1 LEDIVK
7 RPHPTNQEKN
17 FNDNEIIVS
26 KTDTKGKITYG
37 NEIFI
42 QISGYSEKEL
52 LGTPHNILRHPDM
65 PKAIFKLLWDT
76 IQSKNE
82 INAYVKNLS
91 KDGSYYWVLANVTP
105 SFNQKNEIIGY
116 FSIRRTPSKEALQII
131 KPLYQKLLEIEKS
144 QGISGSIKHIEE
156 LLKEK
161 GMTYEEFILSF

>member
-1 LEDIVK
+1 VK

-144 QGISGSIKHIEE
+144 QGISSSIKHIEE

>member
-1 LEDIVK
+1 MK